1 MPKVITHFLNEKIE
15 DYNKIVGSLVAEC
28 EAELVK
34 IVPIGKDATVIC
46 LEKYYL
52 RNGSY
57 ASLTVVLDNQEDGN
71 RATVVGYGGGEGIF
85 NDSLGANSRFAD
97 KASEILKSYGFV
109 IEDVQ
114 KSDSRI

>member
-1 MPKVITHFLNEKIE
+1 MPKVITHYLNEKIE

-28 EAELVK
+28 DAELVK
-34 IVPIGKDATVIC
+34 IVPVGKDATVIC

-57 ASLTVVLDNQEDGN
+57 ASLTVILDNKDDGN
-71 RATVVGYGGGEGIF
+71 YATVVGYGGGEGIF
-85 NDSLGANSRFAD
+85 NDSLGANSHFAD
-97 KASEILKSYGFV
+97 KASEILKSYGFEV
-109 IEDVQ
+109 KDVQ